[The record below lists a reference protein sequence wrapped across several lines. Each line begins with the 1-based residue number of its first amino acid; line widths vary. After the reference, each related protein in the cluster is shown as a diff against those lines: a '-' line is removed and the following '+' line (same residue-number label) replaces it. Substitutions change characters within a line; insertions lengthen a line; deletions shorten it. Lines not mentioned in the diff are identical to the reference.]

1 MKTYVKKDV
10 VKIVSAKTGLTHEKV
25 APIVDG
31 AFKVLTDILSRATPE
46 VRVEIRGFGVLGV
59 KRAKAKPKA
68 RNPKTNEVIYVP
80 PHKKAFFKPGKLLTK
95 ALQKPLD
102 GAALASART
111 SGPGAHGVSP
121 VHASVPPSSVES
133 AE

>member
-1 MKTYVKKDV
+1 MKTFVKKDV
-10 VKIVSAKTGLTHEKV
+10 VRIVSNKTGYTHEKV

-31 AFKVLTDILSRATPE
+31 AFKVLTDILAKANPE

-59 KRAKAKPKA
+59 KKAKAKPKA

-80 PHKKAFFKPGKLLTK
+80 PHKKVFFKPGKLLTR

-102 GAALASART
+102 DQSFAAPATQAVVEPPQEVQAPVFN
-111 SGPGAHGVSP
+111 PGTDS
-121 VHASVPPSSVES
+121 
-133 AE
+133 

>member
-10 VKIVSAKTGLTHEKV
+10 VKIVSTKTNFTLEKV

-31 AFKVLTDILSRATPE
+31 TFKVLTTILSDANPE

-59 KRAKAKPKA
+59 KKAKAKPKA

-80 PHKKAFFKPGKLLTK
+80 PHKKAFFKPGKLLMK
-95 ALQKPLD
+95 SLHKPLD
-102 GAALASART
+102 
-111 SGPGAHGVSP
+111 
-121 VHASVPPSSVES
+121 
-133 AE
+133 

>member
-1 MKTYVKKDV
+1 MKTFVKKDV
-10 VKIVSAKTGLTHEKV
+10 VKIVSQKTGYTHEKV

-31 AFKVLTDILSRATPE
+31 AFKVLTNILSDASPE

-80 PHKKAFFKPGKLLTK
+80 PHKKAFFKPGKLLMS
-95 ALQKPLD
+95 ALQKPL
-102 GAALASART
+102 
-111 SGPGAHGVSP
+111 
-121 VHASVPPSSVES
+121 
-133 AE
+133 